1 MKLIMRRSSLMSQIK
16 VNSEIGR
23 LKVVLL
29 HEPGEE
35 LHNLT
40 PSKLDDLLFDDIPW
54 LPLAKK
60 EHQAF
65 AKTFTD
71 AGVKVVYLVDL
82 MVEVLNLSDDIR
94 NQFIDQYI
102 KEANIHSNTLREV
115 ATEYLKNI
123 KDNREL
129 VLKTIAGIKKKD
141 IPSYRI
147 STLTDH
153 VVDYLFVTDPMP
165 NLYFA
170 RDPFA
175 SIGEGVSLNKMYSV
189 TRSRE
194 TIYGEYIFKYHPI
207 YKTTP
212 LYYSRYEDVNIEGG
226 DIMVLNNHVL
236 IVGVSQRTTPEAIE
250 KLAKNLFFNN
260 DTDFDT
266 VLAFTIPQARTF
278 MHLDTVFSQVDKNK
292 FAIHKGCYD
301 KLKIYRLTKDMN
313 LDGKLK
319 VLPLEQKLE
328 EVLESY
334 IGLPITLIPCGG
346 DDAISADREQ
356 WSDGS
361 NTIALAPGEVI
372 AYERND
378 ITNEALK
385 RAGIKVHIIPSSELS
400 RGRGGPRCMCMPLV
414 REEVED

>member
-71 AGVKVVYLVDL
+71 TGVKVVYLVDL

-194 TIYGEYIFKYHPI
+194 TIYGEYIFKYHPV

-250 KLAKNLFFNN
+250 KLAKNLFFNS

>member
-1 MKLIMRRSSLMSQIK
+1 MSQIK

-35 LHNLT
+35 IHNLT
-40 PSKLDDLLFDDIPW
+40 PKKLDDLLFDDIPW

-82 MVEVLNLSDDIR
+82 MKEVLDLSNEIK
-94 NQFIDQYI
+94 NAFIEQFI
-102 KEANIHSNTLREV
+102 KEADIHSNTLREM
-115 ATEYLKNI
+115 AIEYLKNI
-123 KDNREL
+123 KDNKEL
-129 VLKTIAGIKKKD
+129 ILKTIAGIKKTD
-141 IPSYRI
+141 LPSYTI
-147 STLTDH
+147 KTLSDH
-153 VVDYLFVTDPMP
+153 VEEYLFIADPMP
-165 NLYFA
+165 NLYFQ

-175 SIGEGVSLNKMYSV
+175 SIGGGVSLNKMYSI

-194 TIYGEYIFKYHPI
+194 TIYGEYIFKYHPV

-236 IVGVSQRTTPEAIE
+236 IVGVSQRTTSEAVE
-250 KLAKNLFFNN
+250 RLAKNLFFNN

-278 MHLDTVFSQVDKNK
+278 MHLDTVFTQVDKNK
-292 FAIHKGCYD
+292 FTVHKGCYE

-313 LDGKLK
+313 LEGKLK
-319 VLPLEQKLE
+319 VIEMNQKLE

-334 IGLPITLIPCGG
+334 VGMPVTLIPCGG
-346 DDAISADREQ
+346 GDAISADREQ

-361 NTIALAPGEVI
+361 NTVAIAPGEVI

-378 ITNEALK
+378 ITNEALMK
-385 RAGIKVHIIPSSELS
+385 NGIKVHIIPSSELS

>member
-1 MKLIMRRSSLMSQIK
+1 MSQIK
-16 VNSEIGR
+16 VNSEIGK

-65 AKTFTD
+65 AKTFID

-82 MVEVLNLSDDIR
+82 MKEVLDLSNDIR
-94 NQFIDQYI
+94 NEFIEQFV
-102 KEANIHSNTLREV
+102 KEADIHSNTLSEL
-115 ATEYLKNI
+115 TIEYLKSI
-123 KDNREL
+123 KDNKEL
-129 VLKTIAGIKKKD
+129 ILKTIAGIKKTD
-141 IPSYRI
+141 IPSYSVR
-147 STLTDH
+147 TLTDH
-153 VVDYLFVTDPMP
+153 VEDYLFVADPMP
-165 NLYFA
+165 NLYFQ

-175 SIGEGVSLNKMYSV
+175 SIGDGVSLNKMYSV

-194 TIYGEYIFKYHPI
+194 TIYAEYIFKYHPV
-207 YKTTP
+207 YKKTP

-236 IVGVSQRTTPEAIE
+236 IVGVSQRTTSEAVE
-250 KLAKNLFFNN
+250 RLAKNLFFNN
-260 DTDFDT
+260 ETDFDT

-278 MHLDTVFSQVDKNK
+278 MHLDTVFTQVDKNK
-292 FAIHKGCYD
+292 FTIHKGCYE
-301 KLKIYRLTKDMN
+301 KLKIYRLTKDIN
-313 LDGKLK
+313 FEGKLK
-319 VLPLEQKLE
+319 VIELEQKLE
-328 EVLESY
+328 DVLESY
-334 IGLPITLIPCGG
+334 INMPATLIPCGG
-346 DDAISADREQ
+346 GDAISADREQ

-361 NTIALAPGEVI
+361 NTVALAPGEVI

-378 ITNEALK
+378 ITNEALMK
-385 RAGIKVHIIPSSELS
+385 NGIKVHIIPSSELS

-414 REEVED
+414 REEVEE

>member
-1 MKLIMRRSSLMSQIK
+1 MSQIK
-16 VNSEIGR
+16 INSEIGR

-35 LHNLT
+35 IHNLT

-65 AKTFTD
+65 AKTFID

-82 MVEVLNLSDDIR
+82 MSEVLDLSNEIK
-94 NQFIDQYI
+94 NQFIEQFVE
-102 KEANIHSNTLREV
+102 EANIHSNTLKEI
-115 ATEYLKNI
+115 TIEYLKSFKNS
-123 KDNREL
+123 KEL
-129 VLKTIAGIKKKD
+129 ILKTIAGIKKTDLPNHQIK
-141 IPSYRI
+141 S
-147 STLTDH
+147 LADH
-153 VVDYLFVTDPMP
+153 VEDYLFVADPMP
-165 NLYFA
+165 NLYFQ

-175 SIGEGVSLNKMYSV
+175 SIGEGVSLNKMYSI

-194 TIYGEYIFKYHPI
+194 TIFGEYIFKYHPV

-236 IVGVSQRTTPEAIE
+236 IIGVSQRTTPEAVE

-260 DTDFDT
+260 KTDFDT
-266 VLAFTIPQARTF
+266 ILAFTIPNARTF
-278 MHLDTVFSQVDKNK
+278 MHLDTVFTQVDKNK
-292 FAIHKGCYD
+292 FTIHKGCYE
-301 KLKIYRLTKDMN
+301 KLKIYSITKDMN
-313 LDGKLK
+313 LKNKLK
-319 VLPLEQKLE
+319 VVELPQKLE
-328 EVLESY
+328 DVLESY
-334 IGLPITLIPCGG
+334 INMPVTLIPCGG
-346 DDAISADREQ
+346 EDAISADREQ

-361 NTIALAPGEVI
+361 NTIAIAPGEVI

-378 ITNEALK
+378 ITNAALIK
-385 RAGIKVHIIPSSELS
+385 AGIKVHIIPSSELS

-414 REEVED
+414 REEIE

>member
-1 MKLIMRRSSLMSQIK
+1 MSKIK

-35 LHNLT
+35 IHNLT

-82 MVEVLNLSDDIR
+82 MCDVLDLSKDIK
-94 NQFIDQYI
+94 NQFINQFI

-115 ATEYLKNI
+115 ATEYLNNI
-123 KDNREL
+123 KDTRTL
-129 VLKTIAGIKKKD
+129 VLKTISGIKKTDLPNYQIK
-141 IPSYRI
+141 S
-147 STLTDH
+147 LADH
-153 VVDYLFVTDPMP
+153 VEDYLFIADPMP
-165 NLYFA
+165 NLYFQ

-175 SIGEGVSLNKMYSV
+175 SISGGVSLNTMYSI
-189 TRSRE
+189 TRKRE
-194 TIYGEYIFKYHPI
+194 TIYAEYIFKYHPE
-207 YKTTP
+207 YKDVS
-212 LYYSRYEDVNIEGG
+212 LYYSRYEDVHIEGG

-236 IVGVSQRTTPEAIE
+236 IVGVSQRTCPEAVE

-260 DTDFDT
+260 NTDFDT
-266 VLAFTIPQARTF
+266 VLAFTIPNERTF
-278 MHLDTVFSQVDKNK
+278 MHLDTVFTQVDKNK
-292 FAIHKGCYD
+292 FTIHKGCYE
-301 KLKIYRLTKDMN
+301 KLKIYRLTADMN
-313 LDGKLK
+313 INNKLK
-319 VLPLEQKLE
+319 VVELPQKLE

-346 DDAISADREQ
+346 EDTISADREQ

-361 NTIALAPGEVI
+361 NTIAIAPGEVI

-378 ITNEALK
+378 ITNAVLE
-385 RAGIKVHIIPSSELS
+385 RNGIKVHIIPSSELS

-414 REEVED
+414 REEVE

>member
-1 MKLIMRRSSLMSQIK
+1 MSQIK

-71 AGVKVVYLVDL
+71 AGVKVVYLTDL
-82 MVEVLNLSDDIR
+82 MSEVLDLSNEIK
-94 NQFIDQYI
+94 NQFIEQFVD
-102 KEANIHSNTLREV
+102 EADIHSNTLKEI
-115 ATEYLKNI
+115 TIEYLKSFNNS
-123 KDNREL
+123 KEL
-129 VLKTIAGIKKKD
+129 VLKAIAGIKKTDLPNYQIK
-141 IPSYRI
+141 S
-147 STLTDH
+147 LADH
-153 VVDYLFVTDPMP
+153 VEDYLFVADPMP
-165 NLYFA
+165 NLYFQ

-175 SIGEGVSLNKMYSV
+175 SIGEGVSLNSMFSV

-194 TIYGEYIFKYHPI
+194 TIFGQYIFKYHPV

-212 LYYSRYEDVNIEGG
+212 LYYSRDEEVNIEGG

-236 IVGVSQRTTPEAIE
+236 IVGVSQRTCAEAVE
-250 KLAKNLFFNN
+250 KLAKNLFFKNK
-260 DTDFDT
+260 TDFDT
-266 VLAFTIPQARTF
+266 ILAFAIPNARTF
-278 MHLDTVFSQVDKNK
+278 MHLDTVFTQVDKNK
-292 FAIHKGCYD
+292 FTIHKGCYK
-301 KLKIYRLTKDMN
+301 KLKIYRITKDIN
-313 LDGKLK
+313 NENKLK
-319 VLPLEQKLE
+319 VVEIPQKLE
-328 EVLESY
+328 DVLESY
-334 IGLPITLIPCGG
+334 VSMPVTLIPCGG

-361 NTIALAPGEVI
+361 NTIAIAPGEVI

-378 ITNEALK
+378 ITNAVLIK
-385 RAGIKVHIIPSSELS
+385 NGIKVHIIPSSELS

-414 REEVED
+414 REEVE

>member
-1 MKLIMRRSSLMSQIK
+1 MKRIN

-29 HEPGEE
+29 HEPGDE

-40 PSKLDDLLFDDIPW
+40 PKKLDDLLFDDIPW

-65 AKTFTD
+65 ADTFRQ
-71 AGVKVVYLVDL
+71 AGVEVVYLTDL
-82 MVEVLNLSDDIR
+82 MRDVLDLSSEIR
-94 NQFIDQYI
+94 EQFINQFI
-102 KEANIHSNTLREV
+102 KEANIRSNTLREI
-115 ATEYLKNI
+115 ATEYLKSL
-123 KDNREL
+123 KDNKEL
-129 VLKTIAGIKKKD
+129 VLKSIAGIKKSDLPNSQIK
-141 IPSYRI
+141 S
-147 STLTDH
+147 LADH
-153 VVDYLFVTDPMP
+153 VDDYPFVTDPMP
-165 NLYFA
+165 NLYFT

-175 SIGEGVSLNKMYSV
+175 SIGNGVSLNKMYSV

-194 TIYGEYIFKYHPI
+194 TIFGEYIFKYHPT

-226 DIMVLNNHVL
+226 DIMVLNEHVL
-236 IVGVSQRTTPEAIE
+236 IVGVSQRTCAEAVE
-250 KLAKNLFFNN
+250 RLAKNLFFNN
-260 DTDFDT
+260 DTNFDT

-278 MHLDTVFSQVDKNK
+278 MHLDTVFTQVDKNK
-292 FAIHKGCYD
+292 FAIHKGCYE
-301 KLKIYRLTKDMN
+301 KLKIFRVTKDYN
-313 LDGKLK
+313 NEGKVKVVELD
-319 VLPLEQKLE
+319 QKLE

-334 IGLPITLIPCGG
+334 IGLPVTLIPCGG
-346 DDAISADREQ
+346 GDTISADREQ

-361 NTIALAPGEVI
+361 NTVALGPGEVI

-378 ITNEALK
+378 ITNEALRK
-385 RAGIKVHIIPSSELS
+385 NGINVHIIPSSELS

-414 REEVED
+414 REEIK

>member
-1 MKLIMRRSSLMSQIK
+1 MKQRRSYPMSQIK

-65 AKTFTD
+65 AKTFID

-82 MVEVLNLSDDIR
+82 MNEVLDLSNDIR
-94 NQFIDQYI
+94 NSFIEQYI
-102 KEANIHSNTLREV
+102 KEANIHSNTLREL
-115 ATEYLKNI
+115 ATEYLKSI

-129 VLKTIAGIKKKD
+129 ILKTIAGIKKKD

-194 TIYGEYIFKYHPI
+194 TIYGEYIFKYHPV

-226 DIMVLNNHVL
+226 DIMVLNSHVL
-236 IVGVSQRTTPEAIE
+236 IVGVSQRTTSEAIE

-260 DTDFDT
+260 ETDFDT

-292 FAIHKGCYD
+292 FAIHKGCYE
-301 KLKIYRLTKDMN
+301 KLKIYQLTKDMN
-313 LDGKLK
+313 NEGKLK
-319 VLPLEQKLE
+319 VLPLDAKLE

-334 IGLPITLIPCGG
+334 LNMKVVLIPCGG

-361 NTIALAPGEVI
+361 NTVAIGSGEVI

-378 ITNEALK
+378 ITNAALIK
-385 RAGIKVHIIPSSELS
+385 AGVKVHIIPSSELS

>member
-1 MKLIMRRSSLMSQIK
+1 MSQIK
-16 VNSEIGR
+16 VNSEIGK

-65 AKTFTD
+65 AKTFID

-82 MVEVLNLSDDIR
+82 MKEVLDLSNDIR
-94 NQFIDQYI
+94 NEFIEQFV
-102 KEANIHSNTLREV
+102 KEADIHSNTLSEL
-115 ATEYLKNI
+115 TIEYLESI
-123 KDNREL
+123 KDNKEL
-129 VLKTIAGIKKKD
+129 ILKTIAGIKKTD
-141 IPSYRI
+141 IPSYSVR
-147 STLTDH
+147 TLTDH
-153 VVDYLFVTDPMP
+153 VEDYLFVADPMP
-165 NLYFA
+165 NLYFQ

-175 SIGEGVSLNKMYSV
+175 SIGDGVSLNKMYSV

-194 TIYGEYIFKYHPI
+194 TIYGEYIFKYHPV
-207 YKTTP
+207 YKKTP

-236 IVGVSQRTTPEAIE
+236 IVGVSQRTTSEAVE
-250 KLAKNLFFNN
+250 RLAKNLFFNN
-260 DTDFDT
+260 ETDFDT

-278 MHLDTVFSQVDKNK
+278 MHLDTVFTQVDKNK
-292 FAIHKGCYD
+292 FTIHKGCYE
-301 KLKIYRLTKDMN
+301 KLKIYRLTKDIN
-313 LDGKLK
+313 LQGKLK
-319 VLPLEQKLE
+319 VIELEQKLE
-328 EVLESY
+328 DVLESY
-334 IGLPITLIPCGG
+334 INMPVTLIPCGG
-346 DDAISADREQ
+346 GDAISADREQ

-361 NTIALAPGEVI
+361 NTVALAPGEVI

-378 ITNEALK
+378 ITNEALMK
-385 RAGIKVHIIPSSELS
+385 NGIKVHIIPSSELS

-414 REEVED
+414 REEIEE

>member
-1 MKLIMRRSSLMSQIK
+1 MSQIK

-82 MVEVLNLSDDIR
+82 MSEVLDLSNEIKD
-94 NQFIDQYI
+94 QFIEQYV
-102 KEANIHSNTLREV
+102 KEANIHSNTLREI
-115 ATEYLKNI
+115 TTDYLKSLNSS
-123 KDNREL
+123 KEL
-129 VLKTIAGIKKKD
+129 VLKTIAGIKKTDLPNYQIK
-141 IPSYRI
+141 S
-147 STLTDH
+147 LADH
-153 VVDYLFVTDPMP
+153 VEDYLFVADPMP
-165 NLYFA
+165 NLYFQ

-175 SIGEGVSLNKMYSV
+175 SIGNGVSLNTMYSV

-194 TIYGEYIFKYHPI
+194 TIFGEYIFRYHPE
-207 YKTTP
+207 YKNTS
-212 LYYSRYEDVNIEGG
+212 LYYSRHEDVHIEGG

-236 IVGVSQRTTPEAIE
+236 IVGVSQRTCAEAVE

-260 DTDFDT
+260 KTDFDT
-266 VLAFTIPQARTF
+266 VLAFTIPNARTF
-278 MHLDTVFSQVDKNK
+278 MHLDTVFTQVDKNK
-292 FAIHKGCYD
+292 FTIHKGCYQ
-301 KLKIYRLTKDMN
+301 KLKIYRITKDMN
-313 LDGKLK
+313 LDNKLK
-319 VLPLEQKLE
+319 VVELPQKLE

-334 IGLPITLIPCGG
+334 VNMPVTLIPCGG
-346 DDAISADREQ
+346 EDAISADREQ

-361 NTIALAPGEVI
+361 NTIAIAPGEVI

-378 ITNEALK
+378 ITNAVLIK
-385 RAGIKVHIIPSSELS
+385 NGIKVHIIPSSELS

-414 REEVED
+414 REEIE

>member
-1 MKLIMRRSSLMSQIK
+1 MSQIK
-16 VNSEIGR
+16 VNSEIGK

-40 PSKLDDLLFDDIPW
+40 PSRLDDLLFDDIPW
-54 LPLAKK
+54 LPLAVK
-60 EHQAF
+60 EHRAF

-82 MVEVLNLSDDIR
+82 MKEVLDLSKDIR
-94 NQFIDQYI
+94 NEFIKQYI

-115 ATEYLKNI
+115 TTEYLNGI
-123 KDNREL
+123 KDNKEL
-129 VLKTIAGIKKKD
+129 ILKTIAGIKKSD
-141 IPSYRI
+141 IPSYKI
-147 STLTDH
+147 VTLTDH
-153 VVDYLFVTDPMP
+153 VEDYLFITDPMP

-194 TIYGEYIFKYHPI
+194 TIYGEYIFKYHPE
-207 YKTTP
+207 YKKTP

-236 IVGVSQRTTPEAIE
+236 IVGVSQRTTPEAVE
-250 KLAKNLFFNN
+250 RLAKNLFFNN
-260 DTDFDT
+260 ETDFDT

-278 MHLDTVFSQVDKNK
+278 MHLDTVFSQVDKDK
-292 FAIHKGCYD
+292 FAVHKGCYD

-319 VLPLEQKLE
+319 VVELDQKLE

-334 IGLPITLIPCGG
+334 IGMKITLIPCGG
-346 DDAISADREQ
+346 DDSISADREQ

-361 NTIALAPGEVI
+361 NTIAIAPGEVI

-378 ITNEALK
+378 ITNEALINH
-385 RAGIKVHIIPSSELS
+385 GVKVHIIPSSELS

-414 REEVED
+414 REEVE

>member
-1 MKLIMRRSSLMSQIK
+1 MSNIK

-35 LHNLT
+35 IHNLT

-65 AKTFTD
+65 AQTFKD

-82 MVEVLNLSDDIR
+82 MKEVLDISSEIR
-94 NQFIDQYI
+94 NAFIEQFVN
-102 KEANIHSNTLREV
+102 EANIHSATLKEV
-115 ATEYLKNI
+115 TTDYLKSI
-123 KDNREL
+123 KDNKQL
-129 VLKTIAGIKKKD
+129 ILKTIAGIKKTD
-141 IPSYRI
+141 IPSYSVR
-147 STLTDH
+147 TLTDH
-153 VVDYLFVTDPMP
+153 VEDYLFVADPMP
-165 NLYFA
+165 NLYFQ

-175 SIGEGVSLNKMYSV
+175 AIGEGVSLNSMYSV

-194 TIYGEYIFKYHPI
+194 TIFGEYIFKYHPE
-207 YKTTP
+207 YKKVP

-236 IVGVSQRTTPEAIE
+236 IVGVSQRTSSEAVE
-250 KLAKNLFFNN
+250 RLAKNLFFNN
-260 DTDFDT
+260 ETDFDT
-266 VLAFTIPQARTF
+266 ILAFTIPQARTF

-292 FAIHKGCYD
+292 FAIHKGCYE

-328 EVLESY
+328 DVLESY

-346 DDAISADREQ
+346 GDAISADREQ

-361 NTIALAPGEVI
+361 NTVAIAPGEVI

-385 RAGIKVHIIPSSELS
+385 KAGVKVHIIPSSELS